1 MRTHHWF
8 NSQRQL
14 LNRLED
20 GLIEL
25 IRSPCIRCPIKSFA
39 DVGAGEPKFG
49 IARFGDHRVLHTLA
63 SNRPTFAGRKLTRMV
78 VRRTLAEV
86 NTVLAGITVVA
97 CFARSSPPM
106 AAFNEE
112 RTPFLPFSRWDL
124 SVMVETE
131 GSHEEAVWR
140 GD

>member
-1 MRTHHWF
+1 
-8 NSQRQL
+8 
-14 LNRLED
+14 
-20 GLIEL
+20 
-25 IRSPCIRCPIKSFA
+25 
-39 DVGAGEPKFG
+39 
-49 IARFGDHRVLHTLA
+49 
-63 SNRPTFAGRKLTRMV
+63 MV

-106 AAFNEE
+106 AAFSEE

-124 SVMVETE
+124 SVMVEAE